1 MVGFVGTQA
10 DKFHDAVGA
19 MNELLTTLPQNA
31 DVFELAKKSL
41 ANQTETNRLERS
53 RYISSLDASLDRGFS
68 TVVPNLENYNKLS
81 TLGMVDIANFHKERV
96 SGKPY
101 SLVVVADRNRV
112 TKADLG
118 RYGKVVELKIEDL
131 FGY

>member
-1 MVGFVGTQA
+1 
-10 DKFHDAVGA
+10 
-19 MNELLTTLPQNA
+19 
-31 DVFELAKKSL
+31 
-41 ANQTETNRLERS
+41 LERS

-68 TVVPNLENYNKLS
+68 TVIPNLENYNKLS
-81 TLGMVDIANFHKERV
+81 TLGMVDIANFHRERV

-112 TKADLG
+112 TKADLAK
-118 RYGKVVELKIEDL
+118 YGKVVEVTINEL